1 MPRGIYERKPR
12 ASSFPLKSKLHCK
25 KCNYVWRYEGISSS
39 TKCPICG
46 TKKDARDKKEYNI
59 DYIKVHPERIQKL
72 ITWSSVHKD
81 AHREKTRMDTK
92 KKVLA
97 IISKSANPFCV
108 SCGCDD
114 MRLLEVNHKNGGGG
128 KEMGKG
134 IANKSMT
141 FYRDITMLRRKTDDL
156 EVLCRVCNAKHYLEL
171 KYGKLPIK
179 VTWEGDNGL

>member
-1 MPRGIYERKPR
+1 MFGDTRESHHLLSVPFVELKKMLGIRK
-12 ASSFPLKSKLHCK
+12 
-25 KCNYVWRYEGISSS
+25 S
-39 TKCPICG
+39 T
-46 TKKDARDKKEYNI
+46 T
-59 DYIKVHPERIQKL
+59 
-72 ITWSSVHKD
+72 
-81 AHREKTRMDTK
+81 HREKTRMDTK